1 MLDRASFGIVEL
13 MLFVTTWFVV
23 SEFWPRRILLFVR
36 LKPGVSPRIIIT
48 RIDLITAGR
57 LVWECVV
64 LTESPLRGGGCT
76 VHSLEGDSQPP
87 RRFVRSILG

>member
-23 SEFWPRRILLFVR
+23 SEFWSRRVLLFVR

-57 LVWECVV
+57 LVWECVE
-64 LTESPLRGGGCT
+64 LTESPLRGGRWA
-76 VHSLEGDSQPP
+76 VHRLGGSMLVHEKF
-87 RRFVRSILG
+87 RFFFDI